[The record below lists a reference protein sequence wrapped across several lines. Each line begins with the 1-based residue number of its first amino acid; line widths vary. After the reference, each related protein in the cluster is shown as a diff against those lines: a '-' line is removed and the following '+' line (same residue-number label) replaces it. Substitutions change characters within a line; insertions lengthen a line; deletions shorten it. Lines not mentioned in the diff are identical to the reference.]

1 MKKFKKMDNVALFTL
16 FDIFIDPLFW
26 GPIII
31 SYIINVGGM
40 TLSELYFMESVVLG
54 YLVVVEIYS
63 SAWADLLGRKNV
75 IILGSA
81 LGVAAI
87 TYFSFADCPLDIWI
101 ANILSMTS
109 FALISGTNVALLAD
123 SMKEKGEY
131 DQYLK
136 VVSKARSKRHFV
148 VMFTSIMS
156 GYLYAINSRLPM
168 FISIPGVVFA
178 LFVAF
183 FFKET
188 KRKDKVS
195 EKEKANHIKF
205 SILFL
210 ANHKK
215 LKWIVGFFVLM
226 YATTK
231 IWFFTVNPYFELV
244 ELSPKYYGWIFFFMN
259 FISWMVTKNAHRIKE
274 KIGEFRILGTIVL
287 TMSFPIM
294 FMGILASNI
303 AISFLAFSSFLRG
316 ITNTIASEMKNNYLK
331 SENRATV
338 LSLSSSLSAVA
349 GMISLFIFGL
359 ILNYF
364 SLEDSLIGLGII
376 ALIFGIFALKK
387 YKKIFS

>member
-1 MKKFKKMDNVALFTL
+1 MKKFKKLDNVALFTL

-40 TLSELYFMESVVLG
+40 TLSELYFMESIVLG
-54 YLVVVEIYS
+54 YLVIIEIYS

-81 LGVAAI
+81 IAVAGI

-101 ANILSMTS
+101 ANILAMTS

-123 SMKEKGEY
+123 SMKEEGNY

-136 VVSKARSKRHFV
+136 VVSKARSRRHFV
-148 VMFTSIMS
+148 VMFTSILS
-156 GYLYAINSRLPM
+156 GYMYAINPRLPM
-168 FISIPGVVFA
+168 FISIPGVIFS

-188 KRKDKVS
+188 KRKSSAS

-226 YATTK
+226 YVVTK

-244 ELSPKYYGWIFFFMN
+244 ELSPKYYGWVFFFMN
-259 FISWMVTKNAHRIKE
+259 FIAWIITKNSHKIKE
-274 KIGEFRILGTIVL
+274 KIGEFRVLGTIVL
-287 TMSFPIM
+287 FMSLPLI
-294 FMGILASNI
+294 FMGILTSNI

-316 ITNTIASEMKNNYLK
+316 ITGTIASEMKNKYLK
-331 SENRATV
+331 PENRATV
-338 LSLSSSLSAVA
+338 LSLISSLSAVA

-359 ILNYF
+359 ILDHV
-364 SLEDSLIGLGII
+364 SLEDSMIGLGII
-376 ALIFGIFALKK
+376 ALIVGIFSLSK
-387 YKKIFS
+387 YKKIFT